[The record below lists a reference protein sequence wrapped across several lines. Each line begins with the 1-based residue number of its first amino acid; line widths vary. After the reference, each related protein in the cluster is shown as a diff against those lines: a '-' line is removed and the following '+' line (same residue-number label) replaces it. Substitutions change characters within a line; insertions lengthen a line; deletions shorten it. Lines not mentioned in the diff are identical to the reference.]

1 MVELTDTTTEDVTGI
16 ILAGGLSR
24 RLGRDK
30 AVEPFNGQP
39 LIRRVIERVES
50 VAAEVVVVVADSAR
64 GEALPLD
71 ARHRI
76 ALDLY
81 PGQGSLGGIFSGLAA
96 AGNQWGLVVACD
108 MPFLNRQL
116 LDYMLS
122 RREGF
127 DAVVPMPGPYPEPTH
142 ALYSKSCLPHIEAK
156 LQAGDLKISG
166 FFDQVRVNYLTGAD
180 IARFDPELRSF
191 FNINSPEDLAEA
203 QALASLPA
211 PAINIRVELFGTP
224 RLRSDRR
231 EVALTLP
238 PGAGRNQLVRALARA
253 CPALVGCGLRQD
265 LADLEEGYV
274 FNRNGV
280 AFLGEGDFSL
290 QDGDSLLLISNQA
303 GG

>member
-1 MVELTDTTTEDVTGI
+1 MVELTDTTTAGVTGI

-30 AVEPFNGQP
+30 AMEPFDGQP

-50 VAAEVVVVVADSAR
+50 VAAEVVVVVADSDR
-64 GEALPLD
+64 GAALPLE

-116 LDYMLS
+116 LEYMLS

-127 DAVVPMPGPYPEPTH
+127 DVVVPMPGPYPEPTH
-142 ALYSKSCLPHIEAK
+142 ALYSQACLPHIEAK

-191 FNINSPEDLAEA
+191 FNINSPEDLAQA
-203 QALASLPA
+203 QTLASLPA
-211 PAINIRVELFGTP
+211 SAINIRVELFGTP

-238 PGAGRNQLVRALARA
+238 PGAGRNQLVRALALA

-265 LADLEEGYV
+265 LADLEDGYI

-290 QDGDSLLLISNQA
+290 QEGDSLLLISNQA